1 MIVTRRRRRRS
12 RLGRYLLPLLALV
25 ALAVALAWPP
35 SHNAIAN
42 GPLTP
47 VWTVAGNALGLVAK
61 PLTFVAQQQSL
72 TDRNREIRALN
83 GQLEQSRQAQA
94 ADDARV
100 AQMQQQV
107 DTLTRQPRPT
117 VAPLPRPTG
126 AVAGAPGAANAGGT
140 TVAQANGATDAA
152 SAPTDD
158 EKRLGQTWAA
168 MDPEKAA
175 AVAQRLPIDE
185 VSRILR
191 SMDPDEAAE
200 ILNAL
205 PAKVGAQVSAA
216 VAQVPGPSRR

>member
-1 MIVTRRRRRRS
+1 VIVTRRRRRRS
-12 RLGRYLLPLLALV
+12 RLGRFLLPLLALV

-42 GPLTP
+42 GPLKP
-47 VWTVAGNALGLVAK
+47 VWTAAGSVLGVAAK
-61 PLTFVAQQQSL
+61 PLTFAAQQQSL

-94 ADDARV
+94 TDDARV

-107 DTLTRQPRPT
+107 DTLTREPRPT
-117 VAPLPRPTG
+117 VAPLPRATG
-126 AVAGAPGAANAGGT
+126 GVSGGT
-140 TVAQANGATDAA
+140 TLAQTSGASEAE
-152 SAPTDD
+152 SPPTVD

-205 PAKVGAQVSAA
+205 PPKVGAQVSAA

>member
-1 MIVTRRRRRRS
+1 VIVTRRRRRRL
-12 RLGRYLLPLLALV
+12 RLGRFLRPLLALV

-42 GPLTP
+42 GPLKP
-47 VWTVAGNALGLVAK
+47 VWTAAGGVLGVAAR
-61 PLTFVAQQQSL
+61 PLTFAAQQQSL

-83 GQLEQSRQAQA
+83 GQLEQSRQAQS

-126 AVAGAPGAANAGGT
+126 ATAGVSGG
-140 TVAQANGATDAA
+140 ANGAGAA
-152 SAPTDD
+152 VAQTAGASEVESAPTDA
-158 EKRLGQTWAA
+158 EKRLGETWAA

>member
-1 MIVTRRRRRRS
+1 VIVTRRRRRRS
-12 RLGRYLLPLLALV
+12 RLGRFLLPLLALV

-42 GPLTP
+42 GPLKP
-47 VWTVAGNALGLVAK
+47 VWTAAGSVLGVAAK
-61 PLTFVAQQQSL
+61 PLTFAAQQQSL

-94 ADDARV
+94 TDDARV

-107 DTLTRQPRPT
+107 DTLAREPRPT
-117 VAPLPRPTG
+117 VAPLPRATG
-126 AVAGAPGAANAGGT
+126 GVSGGATAGGT
-140 TVAQANGATDAA
+140 TLAQTGGASEAE
-152 SAPTDD
+152 SPPTVD

-205 PAKVGAQVSAA
+205 PPKVGAQVSAA